1 MVSRHEIG
9 TFVWKDHN
17 RRAALRI
24 FANQTSMVTIDDLCG
39 QASQFHVYICT
50 ASLAQVWN
58 CAKDR
63 WYSWC
68 LGECER
74 LPVPVP
80 DLPAGELLQP
90 PWRVTVCW
98 WHRREIVICYLDYQ
112 YLIWKQIS
120 TIYTYL
126 NLIWV
131 TKNRIKYCI
140 FCIHFPHFCIW
151 KALCGH
157 LRSPGSGSSTDLHQD
172 CRACSISNFLPLNAF
187 WYMGLSEDTATIYS

>member
-1 MVSRHEIG
+1 MCNS
-9 TFVWKDHN
+9 
-17 RRAALRI
+17 
-24 FANQTSMVTIDDLCG
+24 
-39 QASQFHVYICT
+39 
-50 ASLAQVWN
+50 
-58 CAKDR
+58 AKDC
-63 WYSWC
+63 WYIWC

-157 LRSPGSGSSTDLHQD
+157 LRSPGSGSSTDLHLPSMHHFQFSAIKCILISD
-172 CRACSISNFLPLNAF
+172 TWVYQRIQPQFIHKSCSN
-187 WYMGLSEDTATIYS
+187 IY